1 MFALTRRSR
10 YAVNVWPAFVD
21 ALASVLLVFIFM
33 VLIFVLAQFFLNE
46 RLTGRER
53 ALNELTLQVN
63 RLAETLSLEREKSA
77 RLGETIEELS
87 ARLKATLAERDSLTS
102 RLAVTTQRAEAA
114 EAGASQLEAKLE
126 DASTIIAADKETIEL
141 QLREIASLQA
151 DIAALRELRDE
162 LETQVGELAAT
173 LKQRDEEMIT
183 ARDRSKALEARL
195 AEAQERTRLAQA
207 EIEKRDIRLRDLTER
222 IARVDQALADEK
234 ELSRSARDHVAVLS
248 QQIAALREQI
258 ARLSAALALEEAKV
272 KEQGVKLAEL
282 GQRLNVA
289 LARKVQELNRYRS
302 EFFGRLREALGD
314 HPDIRIVGDRF
325 VFPAELLF
333 PTASATLIPEGRR
346 QIERLAETLKTVTRK
361 IPSDIDWILRVD
373 GHTDRRPIQTARF
386 PSNWELSTARA
397 LSVTNYLISQGIPPM
412 RLAATGF
419 GEFRPLDDRISEKA
433 YKRNRRI
440 EIKLTQP

>member
-46 RLTGRER
+46 KLTGRER
-53 ALNELTLQVN
+53 ALDELSLQVSK
-63 RLAETLSLEREKSA
+63 LADTLSLEREKSA
-77 RLGETIEELS
+77 ELGERITELS
-87 ARLKATLAERDSLTS
+87 SQLKATLAERDSLTS
-102 RLAVTTQRAEAA
+102 RLAVTVQRAEVA
-114 EAGASQLEAKLE
+114 ETEAFQLEAKLE
-126 DASTIIAADKETIEL
+126 DASTIIATDKEKIDL
-141 QLREIASLQA
+141 QLREIASLQES
-151 DIAALRELRDE
+151 IANLRQRRTE
-162 LETQVGELAAT
+162 LETRVAELAET
-173 LKQRDEEMIT
+173 VKQRDEEIVV
-183 ARDRSKALEARL
+183 ARDRSKALEADL
-195 AEAQERTRLAQA
+195 AEVKQESR
-207 EIEKRDIRLRDLTER
+207 
-222 IARVDQALADEK
+222 ARVAL
-234 ELSRSARDHVAVLS
+234 LN
-248 QQIAALREQI
+248 QQIAALREQL
-258 ARLSAALALEEAKV
+258 AKLSAALALEESKV
-272 KEQGVKLAEL
+272 EEQKLKIAEL

-325 VFPAELLF
+325 IFPSELLF
-333 PTASATLIPEGRR
+333 PTASATLMPAGRH
-346 QIERLAETLKTVTRK
+346 QLARLAETLKTVTRK

-397 LSVTNYLISQGIPPM
+397 VSVVNYLIAQGIAPL

-419 GEFRPLDDRISEKA
+419 GEFRPLDDRISQEA

>member
-21 ALASVLLVFIFM
+21 ALASVLLVFIFV

-46 RLTGRER
+46 RLIGRER
-53 ALNELTLQVN
+53 ALDELSLQVN
-63 RLAETLSLEREKSA
+63 ELANTLSLEREKSA
-77 RLGETIEELS
+77 ELGERITELS
-87 ARLKATLAERDSLTS
+87 SRLKATLAERDSLTS
-102 RLAVTTQRAEAA
+102 QLAVTTQRAEVA
-114 EAGASQLEAKLE
+114 EAEASQLEAKLE
-126 DASTIIAADKETIEL
+126 DASTIIATDKEKIEL
-141 QLREIASLQA
+141 QLQEIASLQEN
-151 DIAALRELRDE
+151 IATLRQRRTE
-162 LETQVGELAAT
+162 LETRVAGLAET
-173 LKQRDEEMIT
+173 VKQRDEEIVV
-183 ARDRSKALEARL
+183 ARDRSKTLEA
-195 AEAQERTRLAQA
+195 
-207 EIEKRDIRLRDLTER
+207 DLTEVKEESR
-222 IARVDQALADEK
+222 ARVAL
-234 ELSRSARDHVAVLS
+234 LN
-248 QQIAALREQI
+248 QQIAALREQL
-258 ARLSAALALEEAKV
+258 ARLSAALALEESKVEEQKV
-272 KEQGVKLAEL
+272 KIAEL

-325 VFPAELLF
+325 VFPSELLF
-333 PTASATLIPEGRR
+333 PTASATLMPAGRH
-346 QIERLAETLKTVTRK
+346 QLTRLAETLKTVTSK

-397 LSVTNYLISQGIPPM
+397 LSVVNYLIAQGISPV

-419 GEFRPLDDRISEKA
+419 GEFRPLDDRISEDA

>member
-10 YAVNVWPAFVD
+10 YTVNVWPAFVD
-21 ALASVLLVFIFM
+21 ALASVLLVFIFV

-46 RLTGRER
+46 RLIGRER
-53 ALNELTLQVN
+53 ALDELSLQVN
-63 RLAETLSLEREKSA
+63 ELANTLSLEREKSA
-77 RLGETIEELS
+77 ELGERITELS
-87 ARLKATLAERDSLTS
+87 SRLKATLAERDSLTS
-102 RLAVTTQRAEAA
+102 QLAVTTQRAEVA
-114 EAGASQLEAKLE
+114 EAEASQLEAKLE
-126 DASTIIAADKETIEL
+126 DASTIIATDKEKIEL
-141 QLREIASLQA
+141 QLQEIASLQEN
-151 DIAALRELRDE
+151 IATLRQRRTE
-162 LETQVGELAAT
+162 LETRVAGLAET
-173 LKQRDEEMIT
+173 VKQRDEEIVV
-183 ARDRSKALEARL
+183 ARDRSKTLEA
-195 AEAQERTRLAQA
+195 
-207 EIEKRDIRLRDLTER
+207 DLTEVKEESR
-222 IARVDQALADEK
+222 ARVAL
-234 ELSRSARDHVAVLS
+234 LN
-248 QQIAALREQI
+248 QQIAALREQL
-258 ARLSAALALEEAKV
+258 ARLSAALALEESKVEEQKV
-272 KEQGVKLAEL
+272 KIAEL

-325 VFPAELLF
+325 VFPSELLF
-333 PTASATLIPEGRR
+333 PTASATLMPAGRH
-346 QIERLAETLKTVTRK
+346 QLARLAETLKTVTSK

-397 LSVTNYLISQGIPPM
+397 LSVVNYLIAQGISPV

-419 GEFRPLDDRISEKA
+419 GEFRPLDDRISEDA

>member
-21 ALASVLLVFIFM
+21 ALASVLLVFIFV

-46 RLTGRER
+46 RLIGRER
-53 ALNELTLQVN
+53 ALDELSLQVN
-63 RLAETLSLEREKSA
+63 ELANTLSLEREKSA
-77 RLGETIEELS
+77 ELGERITELS
-87 ARLKATLAERDSLTS
+87 SRLRATLAERDSLTS
-102 RLAVTTQRAEAA
+102 QLAVTTQRAEVA
-114 EAGASQLEAKLE
+114 EAEASQLEAKLE
-126 DASTIIAADKETIEL
+126 DASTIIATDKEKIEL
-141 QLREIASLQA
+141 QLQEIASLQEN
-151 DIAALRELRDE
+151 IATLRQRRTE
-162 LETQVGELAAT
+162 LETRVAGLAET
-173 LKQRDEEMIT
+173 VKQRDEEIVV
-183 ARDRSKALEARL
+183 ARDRSKTLEA
-195 AEAQERTRLAQA
+195 
-207 EIEKRDIRLRDLTER
+207 DLTEVKEESR
-222 IARVDQALADEK
+222 ARVAL
-234 ELSRSARDHVAVLS
+234 LN
-248 QQIAALREQI
+248 QQIAALREQL
-258 ARLSAALALEEAKV
+258 ARLSAALALEESKVEEQKV
-272 KEQGVKLAEL
+272 KIAEL

-325 VFPAELLF
+325 VFPSELLF
-333 PTASATLIPEGRR
+333 PTASATLMPAGRH
-346 QIERLAETLKTVTRK
+346 QLARLAETLKTVTSK

-397 LSVTNYLISQGIPPM
+397 LSVVNYLIAQGISPV

-419 GEFRPLDDRISEKA
+419 GEFRPLDDRISEDA

>member
-21 ALASVLLVFIFM
+21 ALASVLLVFIFV

-46 RLTGRER
+46 RLIGRER
-53 ALNELTLQVN
+53 ALDELSLQVN
-63 RLAETLSLEREKSA
+63 ELANTLSLAREKSA
-77 RLGETIEELS
+77 ELGERITELS
-87 ARLKATLAERDSLTS
+87 TRLKATLAERDSLTS
-102 RLAVTTQRAEAA
+102 RLAVTTQRAEVA
-114 EAGASQLEAKLE
+114 EAKASQLEAKLE
-126 DASTIIAADKETIEL
+126 DASTIITADKEKIEL
-141 QLREIASLQA
+141 QLREIASLQEN
-151 DIAALRELRDE
+151 IANLRQRRTE
-162 LETQVGELAAT
+162 LETRVAELAET
-173 LKQRDEEMIT
+173 VKQRDEEVVV
-183 ARDRSKALEARL
+183 ARDRSKTLEA
-195 AEAQERTRLAQA
+195 
-207 EIEKRDIRLRDLTER
+207 DLTEVKEESR
-222 IARVDQALADEK
+222 ARVAL
-234 ELSRSARDHVAVLS
+234 LS
-248 QQIAALREQI
+248 QQIAALREQLT
-258 ARLSAALALEEAKV
+258 RLSAALALEESKVEEQKV
-272 KEQGVKLAEL
+272 KVAEL

-325 VFPAELLF
+325 VFPSELLF
-333 PTASATLIPEGRR
+333 PTASATLMPAGRH
-346 QIERLAETLKTVTRK
+346 QLTRLAETLKTVTSK

-397 LSVTNYLISQGIPPM
+397 LSVVNYLVAQGISPV

-419 GEFRPLDDRISEKA
+419 GEFRPLDDRISEDA

>member
-10 YAVNVWPAFVD
+10 YTVNVWPAFVD
-21 ALASVLLVFIFM
+21 ALASMLLVFIFV

-46 RLTGRER
+46 RLIGRER
-53 ALNELTLQVN
+53 ALDELSLQVN
-63 RLAETLSLEREKSA
+63 ELANTLSLEREKSA
-77 RLGETIEELS
+77 ELGERITELS
-87 ARLKATLAERDSLTS
+87 SRLKATLAERDSLTS
-102 RLAVTTQRAEAA
+102 QLAVTTQRAEVA
-114 EAGASQLEAKLE
+114 EAEASQLEAKLE
-126 DASTIIAADKETIEL
+126 DASTIIATDKEKIEL
-141 QLREIASLQA
+141 QLQEIASLQEN
-151 DIAALRELRDE
+151 IATLRQRRTE
-162 LETQVGELAAT
+162 LETRVAGLAET
-173 LKQRDEEMIT
+173 VKQRDEEIVV
-183 ARDRSKALEARL
+183 ARDRSKTLEA
-195 AEAQERTRLAQA
+195 
-207 EIEKRDIRLRDLTER
+207 DLTEVKEESR
-222 IARVDQALADEK
+222 ARVAL
-234 ELSRSARDHVAVLS
+234 LN
-248 QQIAALREQI
+248 QQIAALREQL
-258 ARLSAALALEEAKV
+258 ARLSAALALEENKVEEQKV
-272 KEQGVKLAEL
+272 KIAEL

-325 VFPAELLF
+325 VFPSELLF
-333 PTASATLIPEGRR
+333 PTASATLMPAGRH
-346 QIERLAETLKTVTRK
+346 QLARLAETLKTVTSK

-397 LSVTNYLISQGIPPM
+397 LSVVNYLIAQGISPV

-419 GEFRPLDDRISEKA
+419 GEFRPLDDRISEDA

>member
-21 ALASVLLVFIFM
+21 ALASVLLVFIFV

-46 RLTGRER
+46 RLIGRER
-53 ALNELTLQVN
+53 ALDELSLQVN
-63 RLAETLSLEREKSA
+63 ELANTLSLEREKSA
-77 RLGETIEELS
+77 ELGERITELS
-87 ARLKATLAERDSLTS
+87 SRLKATLAERDSLTS
-102 RLAVTTQRAEAA
+102 QLAVTTQRAEVA
-114 EAGASQLEAKLE
+114 EAEASQLEAKLE
-126 DASTIIAADKETIEL
+126 DASTIIATDKEKIEL
-141 QLREIASLQA
+141 QLQEIASLQEN
-151 DIAALRELRDE
+151 IATLRQRRTE
-162 LETQVGELAAT
+162 LETRVAGLAET
-173 LKQRDEEMIT
+173 VKQRDEEIVV
-183 ARDRSKALEARL
+183 ARDRSKTLEA
-195 AEAQERTRLAQA
+195 
-207 EIEKRDIRLRDLTER
+207 DLTEVKEESR
-222 IARVDQALADEK
+222 ARVAL
-234 ELSRSARDHVAVLS
+234 LN
-248 QQIAALREQI
+248 QQIAALREQL
-258 ARLSAALALEEAKV
+258 ARLSAALALEESKVEEQKV
-272 KEQGVKLAEL
+272 KIAEL

-325 VFPAELLF
+325 VFPSELLF
-333 PTASATLIPEGRR
+333 PTASATLMPAGRH
-346 QIERLAETLKTVTRK
+346 QLARLAETLKTVTSK

-397 LSVTNYLISQGIPPM
+397 LSVVNYLIAQGISPV

-419 GEFRPLDDRISEKA
+419 GEFRPLDDRISEDA

>member
-21 ALASVLLVFIFM
+21 ALASVLLVFIFV

-46 RLTGRER
+46 RLIGRER
-53 ALNELTLQVN
+53 ALDELSLQVN
-63 RLAETLSLEREKSA
+63 ELANTLSLAREKSA
-77 RLGETIEELS
+77 ELGERITELS
-87 ARLKATLAERDSLTS
+87 TRLKATLAERDSLTS
-102 RLAVTTQRAEAA
+102 RLAVTTQRAEVA
-114 EAGASQLEAKLE
+114 EAKASQLEAKLE
-126 DASTIIAADKETIEL
+126 DASTIITADKEKIEL
-141 QLREIASLQA
+141 QLREIASLQEN
-151 DIAALRELRDE
+151 IANLRQRRTE
-162 LETQVGELAAT
+162 LETRVAELAET
-173 LKQRDEEMIT
+173 VKQRDEEVVV
-183 ARDRSKALEARL
+183 ARDRSKTLEA
-195 AEAQERTRLAQA
+195 
-207 EIEKRDIRLRDLTER
+207 DLTEVKEESR
-222 IARVDQALADEK
+222 ARVAL
-234 ELSRSARDHVAVLS
+234 LS
-248 QQIAALREQI
+248 QQIAALREQLT
-258 ARLSAALALEEAKV
+258 RLSAALALEESKVEEQKV
-272 KEQGVKLAEL
+272 KVAEL

-325 VFPAELLF
+325 VFPSELLF
-333 PTASATLIPEGRR
+333 PTASATLMPAGGH
-346 QIERLAETLKTVTRK
+346 QLTRLAETLKTVTSK

-397 LSVTNYLISQGIPPM
+397 LSVVNYLIAQGISPV

-419 GEFRPLDDRISEKA
+419 GEFRPLDDRISEDA

>member
-53 ALNELTLQVN
+53 ALDELTLQVN

-114 EAGASQLEAKLE
+114 EAEVSQLEAKLE
-126 DASTIIAADKETIEL
+126 DASTIIAADKEKIEL

-151 DIAALRELRDE
+151 DIAALRELRDG
-162 LETQVGELAAT
+162 LETQVAELAAT
-173 LKQRDEEMIT
+173 LKQRDEEMVT

-195 AEAQERTRLAQA
+195 AEVQERTRLAQA

-222 IARVDQALADEK
+222 IARVDQALAHEK
-234 ELSRSARDHVAVLS
+234 ELSRSARDRVALLS

-373 GHTDRRPIQTARF
+373 GHTDLRPINTERF

-397 LSVTNYLISQGIPPM
+397 LSVTNYLISQGIPPV

-419 GEFRPLDDRISEKA
+419 GQFRPLDDRISEEA

>member
-10 YAVNVWPAFVD
+10 YTVNVWPAFVD
-21 ALASVLLVFIFM
+21 ALASVLLVFIFV

-46 RLTGRER
+46 RLIGRER
-53 ALNELTLQVN
+53 ALDELSLQVN
-63 RLAETLSLEREKSA
+63 ELANTLSLEREKSA
-77 RLGETIEELS
+77 ELGERITELS
-87 ARLKATLAERDSLTS
+87 SRLKATLAERDSLTS
-102 RLAVTTQRAEAA
+102 QLAVTTQRAEVA
-114 EAGASQLEAKLE
+114 EAEASQLEAKLE
-126 DASTIIAADKETIEL
+126 DASTIIATDKEKIEL
-141 QLREIASLQA
+141 QLQEIASLQEN
-151 DIAALRELRDE
+151 IATLRQRRTE
-162 LETQVGELAAT
+162 LETRVAGLAET
-173 LKQRDEEMIT
+173 VKQRDEEIVV
-183 ARDRSKALEARL
+183 ARDRSKTLEA
-195 AEAQERTRLAQA
+195 
-207 EIEKRDIRLRDLTER
+207 DLTEVKEESR
-222 IARVDQALADEK
+222 ARVAL
-234 ELSRSARDHVAVLS
+234 LN
-248 QQIAALREQI
+248 QQIAALREQL
-258 ARLSAALALEEAKV
+258 ARLSAALALEENKVEEQKV
-272 KEQGVKLAEL
+272 KIAEL

-325 VFPAELLF
+325 VFPSELLF
-333 PTASATLIPEGRR
+333 PTASATLMPAGRH
-346 QIERLAETLKTVTRK
+346 QLARLAETLKTVTSK

-397 LSVTNYLISQGIPPM
+397 LSVVNYLIAQGISPV

-419 GEFRPLDDRISEKA
+419 GEFRPLDDRISEDA

>member
-21 ALASVLLVFIFM
+21 ALASVLLVFIFV
-33 VLIFVLAQFFLNE
+33 VLIFVLTQFFLNE
-46 RLTGRER
+46 RLIGRER
-53 ALNELTLQVN
+53 ALDELSLQVN
-63 RLAETLSLEREKSA
+63 ELANTLSLEREKSA
-77 RLGETIEELS
+77 ELGERITELS
-87 ARLKATLAERDSLTS
+87 SRLKATLAERDSLTS
-102 RLAVTTQRAEAA
+102 RLAVTTQRAEVA
-114 EAGASQLEAKLE
+114 EAKTSQLEAKLE
-126 DASTIIAADKETIEL
+126 DASTIITADKEKIEL
-141 QLREIASLQA
+141 QLREIASLQEN
-151 DIAALRELRDE
+151 IANLRQRRAE
-162 LETQVGELAAT
+162 LETRVAELAET
-173 LKQRDEEMIT
+173 VKQRDEEIVV
-183 ARDRSKALEARL
+183 ARDRSKVLEA
-195 AEAQERTRLAQA
+195 
-207 EIEKRDIRLRDLTER
+207 DLTE
-222 IARVDQALADEK
+222 VK
-234 ELSRSARDHVAVLS
+234 EESRAHVVLLN
-248 QQIAALREQI
+248 QQIAALREQL
-258 ARLSAALALEEAKV
+258 ARLSAALALEESKVEEQKV
-272 KEQGVKLAEL
+272 KVAEL

-325 VFPAELLF
+325 IFPSELLF
-333 PTASATLIPEGRR
+333 PTASATLMPAGRR
-346 QIERLAETLKTVTRK
+346 QLARLAETLKTVTSK

-397 LSVTNYLISQGIPPM
+397 VSVVNYLIAQGISPM

-419 GEFRPLDDRISEKA
+419 GEFRPLDDRISEDA

>member
-21 ALASVLLVFIFM
+21 ALASVLLVFIFV

-46 RLTGRER
+46 RLIGRER
-53 ALNELTLQVN
+53 ALDELSLQVN
-63 RLAETLSLEREKSA
+63 KLANTLSLEREKSVE
-77 RLGETIEELS
+77 LGERITELS
-87 ARLKATLAERDSLTS
+87 SRLKATLAERDSLTS
-102 RLAVTTQRAEAA
+102 QLAVTTQMVEVAEA
-114 EAGASQLEAKLE
+114 EASQLETKLE
-126 DASTIIAADKETIEL
+126 DASTIIAADKEKIEL
-141 QLREIASLQA
+141 QLQEIASLQEN
-151 DIAALRELRDE
+151 IATLRQRRTE
-162 LETQVGELAAT
+162 LETRVAGLAET
-173 LKQRDEEMIT
+173 VKQRDEEIVV
-183 ARDRSKALEARL
+183 ARDRSKTLE
-195 AEAQERTRLAQA
+195 T
-207 EIEKRDIRLRDLTER
+207 DLTEVKEESR
-222 IARVDQALADEK
+222 ARVAL
-234 ELSRSARDHVAVLS
+234 LN
-248 QQIAALREQI
+248 QQIAALREQL
-258 ARLSAALALEEAKV
+258 ARLSAALALEEGKV
-272 KEQGVKLAEL
+272 EEQKTKIAEL

-325 VFPAELLF
+325 IFPSELLF
-333 PTASATLIPEGRR
+333 PTASATLMPAGRR
-346 QIERLAETLKTVTRK
+346 QLARLAETLKTVTSK
-361 IPSDIDWILRVD
+361 IPSDIDWILRID

-397 LSVTNYLISQGIPPM
+397 VSVVNYLVAQGISPM

-419 GEFRPLDDRISEKA
+419 GEFRPLDDRISEDA

>member
-21 ALASVLLVFIFM
+21 ALASVLLVFIFV

-46 RLTGRER
+46 RLIGRER
-53 ALNELTLQVN
+53 ALDELSLQINELAN
-63 RLAETLSLEREKSA
+63 TLSLEREKSA
-77 RLGETIEELS
+77 ELGERITELS
-87 ARLKATLAERDSLTS
+87 SRLRATLAERDSLTS
-102 RLAVTTQRAEAA
+102 RLAVTTQRAEVA
-114 EAGASQLEAKLE
+114 EGKASQLEAKLK
-126 DASTIIAADKETIEL
+126 DASTIIAADKEKIEL
-141 QLREIASLQA
+141 QLQEIASLQEN
-151 DIAALRELRDE
+151 IATLRQRRTE
-162 LETQVGELAAT
+162 LETRVAGLAET
-173 LKQRDEEMIT
+173 VKQRDEEIVV
-183 ARDRSKALEARL
+183 ARDRGKTLEA
-195 AEAQERTRLAQA
+195 
-207 EIEKRDIRLRDLTER
+207 DLTEVKEESR
-222 IARVDQALADEK
+222 ARVAL
-234 ELSRSARDHVAVLS
+234 LS
-248 QQIAALREQI
+248 QQIAALREQL
-258 ARLSAALALEEAKV
+258 ARLSAALALEEDKV
-272 KEQGVKLAEL
+272 EEQKTKIAEL
-282 GQRLNVA
+282 GKRLNVA

-325 VFPAELLF
+325 VFPSELLF
-333 PTASATLIPEGRR
+333 PTASATLMPAGRH
-346 QIERLAETLKTVTRK
+346 QLTRLAETLKTVTSK

-397 LSVTNYLISQGIPPM
+397 LSVVNYLVAQGISPV

-419 GEFRPLDDRISEKA
+419 GEFRPLDDRISEDA

>member
-21 ALASVLLVFIFM
+21 ALASVLLVFIFV

-46 RLTGRER
+46 RLIGRER
-53 ALNELTLQVN
+53 ALDELSLQVN
-63 RLAETLSLEREKSA
+63 ELANTLSLEREKSA
-77 RLGETIEELS
+77 ELGERIAELS
-87 ARLKATLAERDSLTS
+87 SRLKATLAERDSLTS
-102 RLAVTTQRAEAA
+102 QLAVTTQRAEVA
-114 EAGASQLEAKLE
+114 EGKTSQLEAKLK
-126 DASTIIAADKETIEL
+126 DASTIIAADKEKIEL
-141 QLREIASLQA
+141 QLQEIASLQEN
-151 DIAALRELRDE
+151 IATLRQRRTE
-162 LETQVGELAAT
+162 LETRVAGLAET
-173 LKQRDEEMIT
+173 VKQRDEEIVV
-183 ARDRSKALEARL
+183 ARDRGKTLEA
-195 AEAQERTRLAQA
+195 
-207 EIEKRDIRLRDLTER
+207 DLTEVKEESR
-222 IARVDQALADEK
+222 ARVAL
-234 ELSRSARDHVAVLS
+234 LN
-248 QQIAALREQI
+248 QQIAALREQL
-258 ARLSAALALEEAKV
+258 ARLSAALALEEDKV
-272 KEQGVKLAEL
+272 EEQKTKIAEL

-325 VFPAELLF
+325 VFPSELLF
-333 PTASATLIPEGRR
+333 PTASATLMPAGRH
-346 QIERLAETLKTVTRK
+346 QLTRLAETLKTVTSK

-397 LSVTNYLISQGIPPM
+397 LSVVNYLIAQGISPV

-419 GEFRPLDDRISEKA
+419 GEFRPLDDRISEDA

>member
-21 ALASVLLVFIFM
+21 ALASVLLVFIFV

-46 RLTGRER
+46 RLIGRER
-53 ALNELTLQVN
+53 ALDELSLQVSK
-63 RLAETLSLEREKSA
+63 LADTLSLEREKSA
-77 RLGETIEELS
+77 ELGERITELS
-87 ARLKATLAERDSLTS
+87 SQLKATLAERDSLTS
-102 RLAVTTQRAEAA
+102 RLAVTTQRAEVA
-114 EAGASQLEAKLE
+114 ETEASQLEAKLE
-126 DASTIIAADKETIEL
+126 DASTIIAADKEKIEL
-141 QLREIASLQA
+141 QLREIASLQER
-151 DIAALRELRDE
+151 IANLRQRRTE
-162 LETQVGELAAT
+162 LETRVTELAET
-173 LKQRDEEMIT
+173 VKQRDEET
-183 ARDRSKALEARL
+183 VAARDRSKALEADL
-195 AEAQERTRLAQA
+195 AE
-207 EIEKRDIRLRDLTER
+207 
-222 IARVDQALADEK
+222 VK
-234 ELSRSARDHVAVLS
+234 EESRAHVALLN
-248 QQIAALREQI
+248 QQIAALREQL
-258 ARLSAALALEEAKV
+258 AKLSAALALEESKV
-272 KEQGVKLAEL
+272 EEQKLKIAEL

-325 VFPAELLF
+325 IFPSELLF
-333 PTASATLIPEGRR
+333 PTASAILMPAGRR
-346 QIERLAETLKTVTRK
+346 QLARLAETLKIVTSK

-397 LSVTNYLISQGIPPM
+397 VSVVNYLIAQGIAPV

-419 GEFRPLDDRISEKA
+419 GEFHPLDDRISQEA

>member
-21 ALASVLLVFIFM
+21 ALASVLLVFIFV

-46 RLTGRER
+46 RLIGRER
-53 ALNELTLQVN
+53 ALDELSLQVN
-63 RLAETLSLEREKSA
+63 ELANTLSLAREKSA
-77 RLGETIEELS
+77 ELGERITELS
-87 ARLKATLAERDSLTS
+87 TRLKATLAERDSLTS
-102 RLAVTTQRAEAA
+102 RLAVTTQRAEVA
-114 EAGASQLEAKLE
+114 EAKASQLEAKLE
-126 DASTIIAADKETIEL
+126 DASTIITADKEKIEL
-141 QLREIASLQA
+141 QLREIASLQEN
-151 DIAALRELRDE
+151 IANLRQRRTE
-162 LETQVGELAAT
+162 LETRVAELAET
-173 LKQRDEEMIT
+173 VKQRDEEVVV
-183 ARDRSKALEARL
+183 ARDRSKTLEA
-195 AEAQERTRLAQA
+195 
-207 EIEKRDIRLRDLTER
+207 DLTEVKEESR
-222 IARVDQALADEK
+222 ARVAL
-234 ELSRSARDHVAVLS
+234 LS
-248 QQIAALREQI
+248 QQIAALREQLT
-258 ARLSAALALEEAKV
+258 RLSAALALEESKVEEQKV
-272 KEQGVKLAEL
+272 KVAEL

-325 VFPAELLF
+325 VFPSELLF
-333 PTASATLIPEGRR
+333 PTASATLMPAGRH
-346 QIERLAETLKTVTRK
+346 QLARLAETLKTVTSK

-397 LSVTNYLISQGIPPM
+397 LSVVNYLIAQGISPV

-419 GEFRPLDDRISEKA
+419 GEFRPLDDRISEDA

>member
-10 YAVNVWPAFVD
+10 YTVNVWPAFVD
-21 ALASVLLVFIFM
+21 ALASVLLVFIFV

-46 RLTGRER
+46 RLIGRER
-53 ALNELTLQVN
+53 ALDELSLQVN
-63 RLAETLSLEREKSA
+63 ELANTLSLEREKSA
-77 RLGETIEELS
+77 ELGERITELS
-87 ARLKATLAERDSLTS
+87 SRLKATLAERDSLTS
-102 RLAVTTQRAEAA
+102 QLAVTTQRAEVA
-114 EAGASQLEAKLE
+114 EAEASQLEAKLE
-126 DASTIIAADKETIEL
+126 DASTIIATDKEKIEL
-141 QLREIASLQA
+141 QLQEIASLQEN
-151 DIAALRELRDE
+151 IATLRQRRTE
-162 LETQVGELAAT
+162 LETRVAGLAET
-173 LKQRDEEMIT
+173 VKQRDEEIVV
-183 ARDRSKALEARL
+183 ARDRSKTLEA
-195 AEAQERTRLAQA
+195 
-207 EIEKRDIRLRDLTER
+207 DLTEVKEESR
-222 IARVDQALADEK
+222 TRVAL
-234 ELSRSARDHVAVLS
+234 LN
-248 QQIAALREQI
+248 QQIAALREQL
-258 ARLSAALALEEAKV
+258 ARLSAALALEESKVEEQKV
-272 KEQGVKLAEL
+272 KIAEL

-325 VFPAELLF
+325 VFPSELLF
-333 PTASATLIPEGRR
+333 PTASATLMPAGRH
-346 QIERLAETLKTVTRK
+346 QLARLAETLKTVTSK

-397 LSVTNYLISQGIPPM
+397 LSVVNYLIAQGISPV

-419 GEFRPLDDRISEKA
+419 GEFRPLDDRISEDA

>member
-21 ALASVLLVFIFM
+21 ALASVLLVFIFV

-46 RLTGRER
+46 RLIGRER
-53 ALNELTLQVN
+53 ALDELSLQVN
-63 RLAETLSLEREKSA
+63 ELANTLSLAREKSA
-77 RLGETIEELS
+77 ELGERITELS
-87 ARLKATLAERDSLTS
+87 TRLKATLAERDSLTS
-102 RLAVTTQRAEAA
+102 RLAVTTQRAEVA
-114 EAGASQLEAKLE
+114 EAKASQLEAKLK
-126 DASTIIAADKETIEL
+126 DASTIIAADKEKIEL
-141 QLREIASLQA
+141 QLQEIASLQEN
-151 DIAALRELRDE
+151 IATLRQRRTE
-162 LETQVGELAAT
+162 LETRVAGLAET
-173 LKQRDEEMIT
+173 VKQRDEEIVV
-183 ARDRSKALEARL
+183 ARDRGKTLEA
-195 AEAQERTRLAQA
+195 
-207 EIEKRDIRLRDLTER
+207 DLTEVKEESR
-222 IARVDQALADEK
+222 ARVAL
-234 ELSRSARDHVAVLS
+234 LN
-248 QQIAALREQI
+248 QQIAALREQL
-258 ARLSAALALEEAKV
+258 ARLSAALTLEEDKV
-272 KEQGVKLAEL
+272 EEQKTKIAEL

-325 VFPAELLF
+325 VFPSELLF
-333 PTASATLIPEGRR
+333 PTASATLMPAGRH
-346 QIERLAETLKTVTRK
+346 QLTRLAETLKTVTSK

-397 LSVTNYLISQGIPPM
+397 LSVVNYLVAQGISPV

-419 GEFRPLDDRISEKA
+419 GEFRPLDDRISEDA

>member
-53 ALNELTLQVN
+53 ALDELTLQVN

-114 EAGASQLEAKLE
+114 EAEASQLEAKLE
-126 DASTIIAADKETIEL
+126 DASTIIATDKEKIEL

-162 LETQVGELAAT
+162 METQVGALAAT
-173 LKQRDEEMIT
+173 LKQRDEEMVT

-222 IARVDQALADEK
+222 IARVDQALAHEK
-234 ELSRSARDHVAVLS
+234 ELSRSARDRVALLS

-258 ARLSAALALEEAKV
+258 ARLSAALALEETKV

-282 GQRLNVA
+282 GQHLNVA

-333 PTASATLIPEGRR
+333 PTASATLIPAGRR

-373 GHTDRRPIQTARF
+373 GHTDVRPINTERF

-397 LSVTNYLISQGIPPM
+397 LSVTNYLISQGIPPV

-419 GEFRPLDDRISEKA
+419 GEFRPLDDRISEEA